1 MTKLKVVGTSRFLAD
16 RAESWSTLHMFLGI
30 NRFCIL
36 EVFVAKGLLL
46 PSITPHR
53 SVLEA
58 YYIRVRAFIRSR
70 TLVRTI
76 IDAKRPE
83 KDND

>member
-1 MTKLKVVGTSRFLAD
+1 MIKVFVRSKLAKTVTELKAVGTSRFLAD

-53 SVLEA
+53 PILEA
-58 YYIRVRAFIRSR
+58 YYICVRALI
-70 TLVRTI
+70 
-76 IDAKRPE
+76 
-83 KDND
+83 